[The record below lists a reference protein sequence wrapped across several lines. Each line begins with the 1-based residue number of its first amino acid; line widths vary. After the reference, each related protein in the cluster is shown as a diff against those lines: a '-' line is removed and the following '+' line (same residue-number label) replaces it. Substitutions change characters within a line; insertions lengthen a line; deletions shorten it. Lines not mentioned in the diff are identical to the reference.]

1 MFCHLTHSS
10 FAPFQS
16 KSILRNMY
24 LEGLAD
30 LLVLENHPSLGH
42 LVAHEVQQD
51 RDTQCQEN
59 QSLQDDPWSQV
70 ILVDLFHLGNLAHH
84 HPVNNKGNYNRKTKR
99 CGKKV
104 RHCHFNKCVE
114 VSSVLRKLQMC
125 LGRYVETI
133 VNHPPLFQNA
143 ERPSYY

>member
-1 MFCHLTHSS
+1 M
-10 FAPFQS
+10 
-16 KSILRNMY
+16 RNMY

-51 RDTQCQEN
+51 QDTQCQEN

-70 ILVDLFHLGNLAHH
+70 ILVDLFHQGNLVHH

-104 RHCHFNKCVE
+104 RHCHFNKCME
-114 VSSVLRKLQMC
+114 VSSVLRKFQMC